1 MCNVVVQMVGNYHGV
16 AYEKFGAI
24 VSVLLLNCSVVHKYK
39 VNMVRNRRWMVSV
52 MVLLL
57 GVLPAGAMAA
67 SKSAVRVLVHG
78 DSLSAGYG
86 LELGQEWPALL
97 QQQLQKSAFAGVKVA
112 NSSISGE
119 TTAGGLARLPAVL
132 AKEQPNIVILA
143 LGANDAL
150 QGQDLSLTQTNLQNM
165 VHLAQQS
172 KAQVLILAS
181 DIPPNYGARY
191 HAQFQQLFVEVAEKN
206 HLPIVGFSVQE
217 FAKRPGFLQ
226 KDALHPT
233 ALAQPIIAQRV
244 WAGLQ
249 PLLTGKNSKN
259 SKSHKRK
266 L

>member
-1 MCNVVVQMVGNYHGV
+1 
-16 AYEKFGAI
+16 
-24 VSVLLLNCSVVHKYK
+24 
-39 VNMVRNRRWMVSV
+39 MVRNKYWVLSL

-57 GVLPAGAMAA
+57 GLLPAWAIAA
-67 SKSAVRVLVHG
+67 PKPALRVLVHG

-97 QQQLQKSAFAGVKVA
+97 QQQLQKSPFAGAQVA

-119 TTAGGLARLPAVL
+119 TTTGGLARLSAVL
-132 AKEQPNIVILA
+132 AKERPSVVVLA

-150 QGQDLSLTQTNLQNM
+150 QGQDLTQTLANLQVM
-165 VHLAQQS
+165 VDLAQ
-172 KAQVLILAS
+172 KTGAKVLLLAS

-191 HAQFQQLFVEVAEKN
+191 HAQFQQVFMDLAEKN
-206 HLPIVGFSVQE
+206 RLPVVHFSVQE

-244 WAGLQ
+244 WVSLQ
-249 PLLTGKNSKN
+249 PLLTAQSAKPK
-259 SKSHKRK
+259 KKRT
-266 L
+266 